1 MAALIRAGRSPRT
14 KFEVS
19 VVVSPVAESNA
30 VATAKDLGVP
40 VSICEPRA
48 SGYVNCLLSTLVAHH
63 VNLVCLAGLMT
74 KLPME
79 VLKAFPSRILNI
91 HPALLPKFGG
101 KGMYGIHVHKAV
113 IASGEKESG
122 CTVHVVTENYDE
134 GPVVLRTT
142 CPVLDSD
149 TPETLAARVLKLE
162 QKAYAQAIE
171 DYVTRNEQF

>member
-1 MAALIRAGRSPRT
+1 
-14 KFEVS
+14 
-19 VVVSPVAESNA
+19 
-30 VATAKDLGVP
+30 
-40 VSICEPRA
+40 
-48 SGYVNCLLSTLVAHH
+48 
-63 VNLVCLAGLMT
+63 
-74 KLPME
+74 
-79 VLKAFPSRILNI
+79 
-91 HPALLPKFGG
+91 
-101 KGMYGIHVHKAV
+101 
-113 IASGEKESG
+113 ESG